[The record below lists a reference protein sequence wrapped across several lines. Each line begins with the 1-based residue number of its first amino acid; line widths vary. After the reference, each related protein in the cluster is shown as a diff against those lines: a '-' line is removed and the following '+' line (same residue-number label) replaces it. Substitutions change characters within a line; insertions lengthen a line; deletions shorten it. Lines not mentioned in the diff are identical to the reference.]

1 MGDDEELQEIRRKK
15 LEDLQQQG
23 TDAVQ
28 EEAAKEQYD
37 QQRQAVLRQ
46 ILTTEARER
55 LARIKIAKPEFVEN
69 VENQLIRLVQS
80 GQVGERID
88 DRTLVQILEKVTP
101 KKREIS
107 IKRV

>member
-1 MGDDEELQEIRRKK
+1 MDDDRELQEIRRKK
-15 LEDLQQQG
+15 LEALQQQG
-23 TDAVQ
+23 TDAAQ
-28 EEAAKEQYD
+28 DEMAREQFD
-37 QQRQAVLRQ
+37 QQRQVVLRQ

-69 VENQLIRLVQS
+69 VENQLIMLVQS

-88 DRTLVQILEKVTP
+88 DKTLVQILEKVTP

>member
-1 MGDDEELQEIRRKK
+1 MDDDKELQDIRRKK
-15 LEDLQQQG
+15 LETLQQQG
-23 TDAVQ
+23 TDAAQ
-28 EEAAKEQYD
+28 DEMAREQFD

-46 ILTTEARER
+46 RLTTEARER
-55 LARIKIAKPEFVEN
+55 LARIKIAKPEFVES
-69 VENQLIRLVQS
+69 VENQLIMLVQS

-107 IKRV
+107 IKRG